1 MAGCETRREYVDED
15 STSLHIYHVLQ
26 KDIIILFTK
35 VKIKKGLYEKTKH
48 EHIKNVIYKNSN
60 VWLFYSWCFS

>member
-1 MAGCETRREYVDED
+1 
-15 STSLHIYHVLQ
+15 
-26 KDIIILFTK
+26 
-35 VKIKKGLYEKTKH
+35 VKIKKGLYKKTKH